1 MLSGSGGFV
10 WGLFGFDSLSWG
22 LSEFDGRVSCEKF
35 RKTYRMELD
44 ILVGRLGVALRVEF
58 FM

>member
-1 MLSGSGGFV
+1 M
-10 WGLFGFDSLSWG
+10 

-35 RKTYRMELD
+35 QKTYRMELD
-44 ILVGRLGVALRVEF
+44 VLVRRLGVALRVEF